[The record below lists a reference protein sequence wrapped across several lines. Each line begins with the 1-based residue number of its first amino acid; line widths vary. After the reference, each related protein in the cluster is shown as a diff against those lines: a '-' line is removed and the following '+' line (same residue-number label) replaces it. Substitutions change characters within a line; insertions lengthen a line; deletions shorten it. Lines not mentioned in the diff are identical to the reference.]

1 MRKYDSPADADCN
14 YYVNRTLDA
23 FDYQGQLTGD
33 SVYYHPDADWDKN
46 KEYFAP
52 NYRMC
57 SGENLNVQL
66 TAEGNTL
73 AVATHDDDG
82 KPLTAPE
89 AAVLYVILRFG
100 EDGALLSVRQ
110 AIRPWGTVDDHI
122 EF

>member
-1 MRKYDSPADADCN
+1 
-14 YYVNRTLDA
+14 
-23 FDYQGQLTGD
+23 
-33 SVYYHPDADWDKN
+33 
-46 KEYFAP
+46 
-52 NYRMC
+52 MC

-110 AIRPWGTVDDHI
+110 AIRPGVRWTTYRILNQSTIKSVQKDDPI
-122 EF
+122 

>member
-1 MRKYDSPADADCN
+1 MFKILVCI
-14 YYVNRTLDA
+14 
-23 FDYQGQLTGD
+23 FFGIIII
-33 SVYYHPDADWDKN
+33 
-46 KEYFAP
+46 
-52 NYRMC
+52 
-57 SGENLNVQL
+57 QL

>member
-1 MRKYDSPADADCN
+1 
-14 YYVNRTLDA
+14 
-23 FDYQGQLTGD
+23 
-33 SVYYHPDADWDKN
+33 
-46 KEYFAP
+46 
-52 NYRMC
+52 
-57 SGENLNVQL
+57 
-66 TAEGNTL
+66 
-73 AVATHDDDG
+73 VATHDDDG

>member
-1 MRKYDSPADADCN
+1 MKQFLMTALLAGSLA
-14 YYVNRTLDA
+14 A
-23 FDYQGQLTGD
+23 FTGCKD
-33 SVYYHPDADWDKN
+33 
-46 KEYFAP
+46 
-52 NYRMC
+52 
-57 SGENLNVQL
+57 
-66 TAEGNTL
+66 
-73 AVATHDDDG
+73 DDDG